1 MNEWLER
8 HRGYL
13 IVILLNFIG
22 MAGIFLM
29 VRRPTQG
36 LVEILPPPT
45 TTPAPTATPVL
56 LTVYVS
62 GAVAEPDVYTLPA
75 GSRVKQAIEV
85 AGGFAEDAVEAGVNL
100 AQALVDGQQIY
111 VPGQDEVT
119 APAAAIGGSLA
130 SASSSTDSA
139 GPVNINRAS
148 VEQLSTLPGIGPA
161 IAGRIIEYRESHG
174 GFRVIEDIKQVKG
187 VGDATFEKLRDLITV
202 N

>member
-8 HRGYL
+8 HRGFL

-22 MAGIFLM
+22 MAGIFFT
-29 VRRPTQG
+29 VHRPTQG

-45 TTPAPTATPVL
+45 TTPAPTFTPVI
-56 LTVYVS
+56 LTVHVS
-62 GAVAEPDVYTLPA
+62 GAVVKSDVYTLPA
-75 GSRVKQAIEV
+75 GSRVKQAIEA
-85 AGGFAEDAVEAGVNL
+85 AGGFTEDAVEAGVNL

-111 VPGQDEVT
+111 VPAQDET
-119 APAAAIGGSLA
+119 AAAAAAIVGSLA
-130 SASSSTDSA
+130 SSSSDA
-139 GPVNINRAS
+139 GLVGPVNINLAS
-148 VEQLSTLPGIGPA
+148 EEQLSTLPGIGPA

-187 VGDATFEKLRDLITV
+187 IGDATFEKLKDLITV